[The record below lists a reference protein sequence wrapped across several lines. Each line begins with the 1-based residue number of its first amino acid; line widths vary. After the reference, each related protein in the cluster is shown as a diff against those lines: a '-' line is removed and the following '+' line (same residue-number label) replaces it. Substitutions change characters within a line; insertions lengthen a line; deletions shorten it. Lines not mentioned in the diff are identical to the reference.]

1 MTADNP
7 GYSFVLRDGVGFAQT
22 PGAMVVLQAEPGAAM
37 VVPHGALLL
46 AAFVRQGADLLLVW
60 PDGTQILI
68 KGYFDLDHP
77 PALITE
83 GGAMLAPDLVA
94 RLAGPLAPGPDLY
107 KASCIALYGPG
118 PDLYMASCNAVRA
131 LEPVGPEAGLFGF
144 DAFFFAPELGPVGFD
159 PFFNAGTRLTTT
171 AVVSKTLP
179 ALAINDVTVSESAGT
194 AMFTVT
200 RSDNTTGALTVD
212 FAISS
217 GTATSGTDFTAGSG
231 TLSFAAGETSKS
243 IVVSI
248 SNDSTFETAETF
260 SVTLSNAS
268 GGATISDALGSGK
281 ITNDD
286 ATLGLS
292 TLDGATGFRLDGEAA
307 EDRSGSTVS
316 AVGDVNG
323 DGFDDI
329 IVGAPRADSQAGA
342 SYVVFGKTTGFASTI
357 DLSSLNGTT
366 GFRLD
371 GEAAD
376 DRSGRTQS
384 AAGDVNGDGFDD
396 VIVGANFA
404 DPDGKSAAGSSY
416 VVFGKASGFAS
427 TIDLS
432 SLNGT
437 TGFRLDGVVDNDE
450 SGTSVSAAGD
460 VNGDGFDDIIVGARF
475 ADGEAGSSYV
485 FFGGEFTGVTNA
497 GTTGNDTL
505 TGTSGDDILIG
516 GLGNDTIDGGAGND
530 VLIGGAGNDV
540 FVFDTGDTLRVDG
553 GAGADVL
560 RFDGSAT
567 SLDITSASATPF
579 ENFEEVDLTGT
590 GNNTLVLNERA
601 VLRLTDGVNATA
613 DTANVTSASGV
624 TSAAN
629 TLIVSG
635 NSGDQVTRSGG
646 SAFTDTGTD
655 VTIDGQGYS
664 VFAGNSTQAV
674 LVVDNEISF
683 SLA

>member
-1 MTADNP
+1 MAAGNP
-7 GYSFVLRDGVGFAQT
+7 EHSFVLRDGVGFAQT
-22 PGAMVVLQAEPGAAM
+22 PGAVVVLQAEPGAPL

-46 AAFVRQGADLLLVW
+46 VANFVRQGSDLLLVG
-60 PDGTQILI
+60 PDGTHIFI
-68 KGYFDLDHP
+68 KGYFALDHP
-77 PALITE
+77 PALMTE
-83 GGAMLAPDLVA
+83 GGVMLAPDLVA
-94 RLAGPLAPGPDLY
+94 QLAGPLAPGPGLL
-107 KASCIALYGPG
+107 ASCIALYGPEPTLFGPELALFGAPG
-118 PDLYMASCNAVRA
+118 PDLYMASHREKAPDRVLSDDELISICITPSGPQLA
-131 LEPVGPEAGLFGF
+131 LFEPQLAPFGLQLALFEPGVF
-144 DAFFFAPELGPVGFD
+144 NFAPELD
-159 PFFNAGTRLTTT
+159 PFFDAGTRLTTT
-171 AVVSKTLP
+171 AVVSETLP

-194 AMFTVT
+194 ATFTVT

-243 IVVSI
+243 IAVSI
-248 SNDSTFETAETF
+248 TNDSTFETAETF

-268 GGATISDALGSGK
+268 GGATISDALGSSK

-292 TLDGATGFRLDGEAA
+292 TLDG
-307 EDRSGSTVS
+307 
-316 AVGDVNG
+316 
-323 DGFDDI
+323 
-329 IVGAPRADSQAGA
+329 
-342 SYVVFGKTTGFASTI
+342 
-357 DLSSLNGTT
+357 TT

-371 GEAAD
+371 GEAAN
-376 DRSGRTQS
+376 DRSGR
-384 AAGDVNGDGFDD
+384 
-396 VIVGANFA
+396 
-404 DPDGKSAAGSSY
+404 
-416 VVFGKASGFAS
+416 
-427 TIDLS
+427 
-432 SLNGT
+432 
-437 TGFRLDGVVDNDE
+437 
-450 SGTSVSAAGD
+450 SVSAAGD
-460 VNGDGFDDIIVGARF
+460 VNGDGFDDLIVGANR

-540 FVFDTGDTLRVDG
+540 LVFDTGDTLRVDG

-613 DTANVTSASGV
+613 DTANVTSATGV

-664 VFAGNSTQAV
+664 VFTGNSTQAV

>member
-1 MTADNP
+1 
-7 GYSFVLRDGVGFAQT
+7 
-22 PGAMVVLQAEPGAAM
+22 
-37 VVPHGALLL
+37 
-46 AAFVRQGADLLLVW
+46 
-60 PDGTQILI
+60 
-68 KGYFDLDHP
+68 
-77 PALITE
+77 
-83 GGAMLAPDLVA
+83 
-94 RLAGPLAPGPDLY
+94 
-107 KASCIALYGPG
+107 
-118 PDLYMASCNAVRA
+118 
-131 LEPVGPEAGLFGF
+131 
-144 DAFFFAPELGPVGFD
+144 
-159 PFFNAGTRLTTT
+159 
-171 AVVSKTLP
+171 
-179 ALAINDVTVSESAGT
+179 
-194 AMFTVT
+194 
-200 RSDNTTGALTVD
+200 
-212 FAISS
+212 
-217 GTATSGTDFTAGSG
+217 
-231 TLSFAAGETSKS
+231 
-243 IVVSI
+243 
-248 SNDSTFETAETF
+248 
-260 SVTLSNAS
+260 
-268 GGATISDALGSGK
+268 
-281 ITNDD
+281 
-286 ATLGLS
+286 
-292 TLDGATGFRLDGEAA
+292 
-307 EDRSGSTVS
+307 VS
-316 AVGDVNG
+316 AAGDVNG

-329 IVGAPRADSQAGA
+329 IVGAPRADSQAGN
-342 SYVVFGKTTGFASTI
+342 SYVVFGKASGFASSI

-376 DRSGRTQS
+376 DRSGVSVS

-396 VIVGANFA
+396 IIVGARLGN
-404 DPDGKSAAGSSY
+404 PDSLGNAGKSY

>member
-1 MTADNP
+1 MESEWDLNWI
-7 GYSFVLRDGVGFAQT
+7 SMGVGMGIGMEVGMGHTSLCEPLFEPQFA
-22 PGAMVVLQAEPGAAM
+22 PFGLQPALFEPG
-37 VVPHGALLL
+37 V
-46 AAFVRQGADLLLVW
+46 F
-60 PDGTQILI
+60 
-68 KGYFDLDHP
+68 
-77 PALITE
+77 
-83 GGAMLAPDLVA
+83 
-94 RLAGPLAPGPDLY
+94 
-107 KASCIALYGPG
+107 
-118 PDLYMASCNAVRA
+118 N
-131 LEPVGPEAGLFGF
+131 
-144 DAFFFAPELGPVGFD
+144 FAPELGPVGFD
-159 PFFNAGTRLTTT
+159 PFFDARTPFFNTT
-171 AVVSKTLP
+171 AVVSETLP

-194 AMFTVT
+194 ATFTVT

-212 FAISS
+212 FATSS

-243 IVVSI
+243 IAVSI
-248 SNDSTFETAETF
+248 TNDSTFETAETF

-268 GGATISDALGSGK
+268 GGATISDALGSSK

-292 TLDGATGFRLDGEAA
+292 TLDGATGF
-307 EDRSGSTVS
+307 S
-316 AVGDVNG
+316 
-323 DGFDDI
+323 
-329 IVGAPRADSQAGA
+329 
-342 SYVVFGKTTGFASTI
+342 
-357 DLSSLNGTT
+357 
-366 GFRLD
+366 
-371 GEAAD
+371 
-376 DRSGRTQS
+376 
-384 AAGDVNGDGFDD
+384 
-396 VIVGANFA
+396 
-404 DPDGKSAAGSSY
+404 
-416 VVFGKASGFAS
+416 
-427 TIDLS
+427 
-432 SLNGT
+432 
-437 TGFRLDGVVDNDE
+437 LDGVAGDDQ
-450 SGTSVSAAGD
+450 SGISVSAAGD

-475 ADGEAGSSYV
+475 ADPPGEGNAGSSYV

-505 TGTSGDDILIG
+505 TGTIGDDILIG

-540 FVFDTGDTLRVDG
+540 LVFDTGDTLRVDG

-664 VFAGNSTQAV
+664 VFTGNSTQAV

>member
-1 MTADNP
+1 M
-7 GYSFVLRDGVGFAQT
+7 
-22 PGAMVVLQAEPGAAM
+22 
-37 VVPHGALLL
+37 
-46 AAFVRQGADLLLVW
+46 
-60 PDGTQILI
+60 
-68 KGYFDLDHP
+68 
-77 PALITE
+77 
-83 GGAMLAPDLVA
+83 
-94 RLAGPLAPGPDLY
+94 
-107 KASCIALYGPG
+107 
-118 PDLYMASCNAVRA
+118 
-131 LEPVGPEAGLFGF
+131 
-144 DAFFFAPELGPVGFD
+144 
-159 PFFNAGTRLTTT
+159 
-171 AVVSKTLP
+171 
-179 ALAINDVTVSESAGT
+179 SAT
-194 AMFTVT
+194 
-200 RSDNTTGALTVD
+200 
-212 FAISS
+212 
-217 GTATSGTDFTAGSG
+217 
-231 TLSFAAGETSKS
+231 
-243 IVVSI
+243 
-248 SNDSTFETAETF
+248 
-260 SVTLSNAS
+260 
-268 GGATISDALGSGK
+268 
-281 ITNDD
+281 
-286 ATLGLS
+286 
-292 TLDGATGFRLDGEAA
+292 
-307 EDRSGSTVS
+307 
-316 AVGDVNG
+316 GDVNG
-323 DGFDDI
+323 DGFDD
-329 IVGAPRADSQAGA
+329 
-342 SYVVFGKTTGFASTI
+342 
-357 DLSSLNGTT
+357 L
-366 GFRLD
+366 
-371 GEAAD
+371 
-376 DRSGRTQS
+376 
-384 AAGDVNGDGFDD
+384 
-396 VIVGANFA
+396 IVGAN
-404 DPDGKSAAGSSY
+404 
-416 VVFGKASGFAS
+416 
-427 TIDLS
+427 
-432 SLNGT
+432 
-437 TGFRLDGVVDNDE
+437 R
-450 SGTSVSAAGD
+450 
-460 VNGDGFDDIIVGARF
+460 

-485 FFGGEFTGVTNA
+485 FFGDEFTGVTNA

>member
-7 GYSFVLRDGVGFAQT
+7 EHSFVLRDGVGFAQT
-22 PGAMVVLQAEPGAAM
+22 PGAVVVLQAEPGAAM

-46 AAFVRQGADLLLVW
+46 VANFVRQGADLLLVW

-68 KGYFDLDHP
+68 KGYFALDHP

-159 PFFNAGTRLTTT
+159 PFFDAGTRLFEGQQTTTT
-171 AVVSKTLP
+171 AVISETLP

-194 AMFTVT
+194 ATFTVT

-292 TLDGATGFRLDGEAA
+292 TLDGATGFRLDGV
-307 EDRSGSTVS
+307 RGGSG
-316 AVGDVNG
+316 GG
-323 DGFDDI
+323 
-329 IVGAPRADSQAGA
+329 
-342 SYVVFGKTTGFASTI
+342 Y
-357 DLSSLNGTT
+357 
-366 GFRLD
+366 
-371 GEAAD
+371 
-376 DRSGRTQS
+376 
-384 AAGDVNGDGFDD
+384 
-396 VIVGANFA
+396 
-404 DPDGKSAAGSSY
+404 
-416 VVFGKASGFAS
+416 
-427 TIDLS
+427 
-432 SLNGT
+432 
-437 TGFRLDGVVDNDE
+437 
-450 SGTSVSAAGD
+450 
-460 VNGDGFDDIIVGARF
+460 
-475 ADGEAGSSYV
+475 
-485 FFGGEFTGVTNA
+485 FFG
-497 GTTGNDTL
+497 
-505 TGTSGDDILIG
+505 
-516 GLGNDTIDGGAGND
+516 
-530 VLIGGAGNDV
+530 
-540 FVFDTGDTLRVDG
+540 R
-553 GAGADVL
+553 
-560 RFDGSAT
+560 
-567 SLDITSASATPF
+567 
-579 ENFEEVDLTGT
+579 
-590 GNNTLVLNERA
+590 
-601 VLRLTDGVNATA
+601 
-613 DTANVTSASGV
+613 
-624 TSAAN
+624 
-629 TLIVSG
+629 
-635 NSGDQVTRSGG
+635 
-646 SAFTDTGTD
+646 
-655 VTIDGQGYS
+655 
-664 VFAGNSTQAV
+664 
-674 LVVDNEISF
+674 
-683 SLA
+683 